1 MTYRGTEPPED
12 RSGRYILNPWPLAI
26 VMGLILWA
34 GIFWMADMVLEWDK
48 SAPYIWNVPVSKSGH
63 WKPTGNLCLDHGV
76 C

>member
-48 SAPYIWNVPVSKSGH
+48 SAPYI
-63 WKPTGNLCLDHGV
+63 
-76 C
+76 